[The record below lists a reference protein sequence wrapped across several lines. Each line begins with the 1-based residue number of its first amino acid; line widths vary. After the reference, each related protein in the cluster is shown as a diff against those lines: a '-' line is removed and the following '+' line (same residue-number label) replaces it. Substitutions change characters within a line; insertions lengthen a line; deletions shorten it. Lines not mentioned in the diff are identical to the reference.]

1 MFFQTKEEK
10 KSAAITSMLF
20 GLLMLVLSIAIFPPE
35 IKELEGGGGGGT
47 IALNFGFDDQGMG
60 DDFESTERVSS
71 TQPNTPSIS
80 ATPSEILT
88 SDNEDAVA
96 IDKVKEL
103 PKKVENT
110 PKTPDRKVEA
120 KPDNT
125 IKPNKPEASKPK
137 PDRNVTNA
145 IDNLLGGGSG
155 DGNSNRQG
163 NQGSPN
169 GGITG
174 GGYDGLGGSGSG
186 SGGGHGSGQGIG
198 TGSGYGSGSGAGSGN
213 GHGNYKLA
221 GRKPLKM
228 PQPTYKCNEE
238 GVVVVEIFVNKSGKV
253 VEANPGVRG
262 STSTAKCLTDIAKK
276 AALET
281 SFEPSDKAAER
292 QRGEIRYN
300 FKHKE

>member
-10 KSAAITSMLF
+10 KSLTITLLLF
-20 GLLMLVLSIAIFPPE
+20 GLLLFVLSISIFPPE

-60 DDFESTERVSS
+60 DDFESMERVSDVA
-71 TQPNTPSIS
+71 PITPVQSS
-80 ATPSEILT
+80 PSEILT
-88 SDNEDAVA
+88 SDNEDAIA
-96 IDKVKEL
+96 IDKVKET
-103 PKKVENT
+103 PKKTEKTPEKKVDNT
-110 PKTPDRKVEA
+110 PKPAQQQT
-120 KPDNT
+120 
-125 IKPNKPEASKPK
+125 PK
-137 PDRNVTNA
+137 PQPDKSVTNA

-155 DGNSNRQG
+155 DGNSTKRG
-163 NQGSPN
+163 NQGNPN
-169 GGITG
+169 RGLTNS
-174 GGYDGLGGSGSG
+174 GYDGLGGSGTG

-198 TGSGYGSGSGAGSGN
+198 TGSGYGSGSGAGVGN

-238 GVVVVEIFVNKSGKV
+238 GMVVVEIFVDKTGRV
-253 VEANPGVRG
+253 VEANPGTRG
-262 STSTAKCLTDIAKK
+262 STSTAKCLTDIAQK

-281 SFEPSDKAAER
+281 RFEPSDKAAER
-292 QRGEIRYN
+292 QRGQIIYN